1 MASRRLIVGNWK
13 MNPASPG
20 EARRILGKMRR
31 RAGELRRT
39 ELIICPP
46 APFLSLFARG
56 GSITL
61 GAQDVSPHRGGAH
74 TGGISPAMLRSLG
87 VEYSIVGHSERR
99 EDGDTDEI
107 IAQKIAMILEY
118 RLKPIL
124 CVGERERDGSGA
136 YLKVIRG
143 QIESALRKIPKPEL
157 KLLVIAYEP
166 LWAIGVRARD
176 ASTPEDF
183 LEQSIYIR
191 KVLSGLTDNATA
203 LRVPV
208 LYGGS
213 VDAGNTS
220 GFLGAGRAH
229 GLLVGRSSLDPREF
243 GEILRSAEE
252 S

>member
-1 MASRRLIVGNWK
+1 

-20 EARRILGKMRR
+20 EARRLLGMVRN
-31 RAGELRRT
+31 RAGKLRRT
-39 ELIICPP
+39 ELVVCPP
-46 APFLSLFARG
+46 APFLSLFARR

-61 GAQDVSPHRGGAH
+61 GAQDVSPYRDGAH
-74 TGGISPAMLRSLG
+74 TGGISSAMLHSLG
-87 VEYSIVGHSERR
+87 VKYSIVGHSERR

-107 IAQKIAMILEY
+107 IARKIAVLLAY

-124 CVGERERDGSGA
+124 CVGERERDSSGA
-136 YLKVIRG
+136 YLKVIRA
-143 QIESALRKIPKPEL
+143 QIESALQKIPKSEL

-183 LEQSIYIR
+183 LEHSIYIR
-191 KVLSGLTDNATA
+191 KVLSGIADTATA

-213 VDAGNTS
+213 VDSGNAA
-220 GFLGAGRAH
+220 GFLGAGSAR
-229 GLLVGRSSLDPREF
+229 GLLVGRASRNPREF
-243 GEILRSAEE
+243 GEILESAEDA
-252 S
+252 